1 MSGQQLALNLFP
13 APTWQTCDH
22 DLCHDTH
29 AVVPVGLF
37 CMSCNTLL
45 LQYLPESP
53 EVLGYVSADWAW
65 HHEQGRPWT
74 TWEDEE
80 EGDAFAMWA
89 RNPRATGRV
98 AA

>member
-1 MSGQQLALNLFP
+1 MSGQQLALDLFP

-37 CMSCNTLL
+37 CMNCNTLL
-45 LQYLPESP
+45 LQYLPEPP

-74 TWEDEE
+74 TWEDE
-80 EGDAFAMWA
+80 DAFAMWS
-89 RNPRATGRV
+89 RNPRACREVTH
-98 AA
+98 A